1 MFLSLSLSLRNA
13 ISINECFSIVLHAK
27 KGLCVVVDVDEDWCL
42 LFREIGMIRK
52 ARYGYSQ
59 CGTVWTL
66 RYNTL
71 TQPEWFF

>member
-59 CGTVWTL
+59 CGTV
-66 RYNTL
+66 
-71 TQPEWFF
+71 